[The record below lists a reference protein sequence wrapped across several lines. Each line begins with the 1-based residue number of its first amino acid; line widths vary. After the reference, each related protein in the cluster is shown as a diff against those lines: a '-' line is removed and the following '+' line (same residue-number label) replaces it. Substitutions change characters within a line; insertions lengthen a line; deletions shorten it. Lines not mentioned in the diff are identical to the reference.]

1 MWTYFWERNIA
12 KKGTAHLMLC
22 CCLEYVKVQHFT
34 LDFRLII
41 VYAVSFLELV
51 HVIIVAEIKEYFP
64 VSCHLYNLFL
74 CLSIRKKTRTGA
86 EDAISFCSST
96 QDSWVAASQ
105 SSSAKIFSGSQEV
118 KIRGHVGWKI
128 YKNIFQAAVR
138 MLVEIFIKISFMQL
152 WECWLW
158 LSRWNIYKNILC
170 AALRMWVVVVIVKY
184 L

>member
-51 HVIIVAEIKEYFP
+51 RVIKCGQIILAEIKEYFP
-64 VSCHLYNLFL
+64 VMPFIQPFL
-74 CLSIRKKTRTGA
+74 CISIRKKTRTGA

-96 QDSWVAASQ
+96 QDS
-105 SSSAKIFSGSQEV
+105 
-118 KIRGHVGWKI
+118 
-128 YKNIFQAAVR
+128 
-138 MLVEIFIKISFMQL
+138 
-152 WECWLW
+152 
-158 LSRWNIYKNILC
+158 
-170 AALRMWVVVVIVKY
+170 
-184 L
+184 